1 MKQCLLLVN
10 YLDHISRQ
18 IEKHNGRKRGK
29 KTGEGRSNDYE
40 KNMVKISRVDMPK
53 EIGISVLDTEGKYKN
68 PIIQ

>member
-1 MKQCLLLVN
+1 MKQCLLLVKTSRN

-40 KNMVKISRVDMPK
+40 KNMVKISPELICLRKLELV
-53 EIGISVLDTEGKYKN
+53 Y
-68 PIIQ
+68 

>member
-1 MKQCLLLVN
+1 MKQCLLLVKTSRN

-40 KNMVKISRVDMPK
+40 KNMVKIS
-53 EIGISVLDTEGKYKN
+53 
-68 PIIQ
+68 